1 MKNLFIFG
9 LNKSETHPGIEA
21 FMVSFTKRGEDPRKC
36 SDNVE

>member
-21 FMVSFTKRGEDPRKC
+21 FMVTIHEKRERPAKMLR
-36 SDNVE
+36 